1 MLAVVC
7 LPFGLTR
14 RNGVPRLAAVRL
26 PALSKP
32 RIPVS
37 AIGRPVFSGNTIVR
51 VVKGSGSIWTLLC
64 AAFLAACSPA
74 STPPRSAS
82 PVLETAPS
90 TMAANTTTPA
100 PSPAATSPAP
110 AVRYVAIGASDSVG
124 VGATDPAKGSWPA
137 RIAARL
143 PAGST
148 YVNLGVSG
156 SIALQAGREQ
166 VPGAIAQRPTLVT
179 IWLAVNDLNATID
192 RGSYTDALGGIVEAL
207 VQRSDAAIF
216 VGNVPDLRTVPA
228 YASVDK
234 LVLLARI
241 NAYNDAIAQIA
252 ARSPT
257 RVFVVDL
264 FNGSADVVST
274 ATVAQDGFH
283 PSDAGY
289 QLIADRFANAMRA
302 KGVPLRS

>member
-1 MLAVVC
+1 VLAVVC

-37 AIGRPVFSGNTIVR
+37 LWDARYSSGQDNCTGM
-51 VVKGSGSIWTLLC
+51 KDSGGLLILMG
-64 AAFLAACSPA
+64 AAFLAACSSAPA
-74 STPPRSAS
+74 QQRSAS
-82 PVLETAPS
+82 PVAPTASTTAPTS
-90 TMAANTTTPA
+90 
-100 PSPAATSPAP
+100 SPASSAAP
-110 AVRYVAIGASDSVG
+110 AVRYVAIGASDTVG
-124 VGATDPAKGSWPA
+124 VGATDPATGSWPA

-143 PAGST
+143 PAGSG

-156 SIALQAGREQ
+156 SITLQAGREQ
-166 VPGAIAQRPTLVT
+166 LPGAIAQRPTVVT

-192 RGSYTDALGGIVEAL
+192 QASYGEALSGIVDAL
-207 VQRSDAAIF
+207 VQRTGAAIF
-216 VGNVPDLRTVPA
+216 VGNVPDLRAVPV
-228 YASVDK
+228 YASVDR

-241 NAYNDAIAQIA
+241 TAYNDAIAEIA

-257 RVFVVDL
+257 RVYVVDL
-264 FNGSADVVST
+264 FSGSAEVVST
-274 ATVAQDGFH
+274 GTVAQDGFH

-289 QLIADRFANAMRA
+289 QLIAERFASAMRA